1 MKTSINLS
9 FKFLAHRV
17 FLSIRI
23 AKPSYKPTYNWP
35 KNRAARP
42 APQPHM
48 LPAPQETEMNS
59 PYVNYKVAEK

>member
-23 AKPSYKPTYNWP
+23 AKPSYKPTYNWT
-35 KNRAARP
+35 KNRAAKP
-42 APQPHM
+42 TPHM

-59 PYVNYKVAEK
+59 HYVDYRVAQK